1 MKIEQ
6 VNADIAVLLDQCAS
20 ADFKFKVTYH
30 EEDVIHPSLERYLKG
45 LKPAH
50 LPNTKIRYF
59 EATYFS
65 NLKDANYSINYYF
78 AIDITAMQILLR
90 ARDSKINFDNKTH
103 IESFAEVISKPSNKF
118 DFKNWLACHNKIGD
132 KNEEIADYIIEKTG
146 AINGGLYGL

>member
-45 LKPAH
+45 LKPVH

-78 AIDITAMQILLR
+78 AIDITAIQILLM

-103 IESFAEVISKPSNKF
+103 IERFAEVISNPSNKF

-132 KNEEIADYIIEKTG
+132 NNEEIADYIIKKGG
-146 AINGGLYGL
+146 AIKGIKYGL